1 MSAAEL
7 LEWARFCTRLN
18 WNFSGQVTAGHSRFS
33 VVELDPEPLSELQ
46 VGIVEWEAFRVVESL
61 KVGSGFEER
70 TTTEAVSLLGSQ
82 NAGKKLQMVEAQ
94 RGLLPFLERTR
105 CIRELRKLI
114 LNGRC

>member
-1 MSAAEL
+1 
-7 LEWARFCTRLN
+7 
-18 WNFSGQVTAGHSRFS
+18 VVAGSSRFS
-33 VVELDPEPLSELQ
+33 VVELDPVLLAELQ
-46 VGIVEWEAFRVVESL
+46 VGIVEWEAFRNGESL
-61 KVGSGFEER
+61 RVGSGFEER

-94 RGLLPFLERTR
+94 RGWLPYLERTR

>member
-1 MSAAEL
+1 
-7 LEWARFCTRLN
+7 
-18 WNFSGQVTAGHSRFS
+18 VVAGSSRFS
-33 VVELDPEPLSELQ
+33 VVELDPVLLAELQ
-46 VGIVEWEAFRVVESL
+46 VGIVEWVASRFGESL

-105 CIRELRKLI
+105 CIRELHKLM
-114 LNGRC
+114 LNGHH